1 MKRIVRRGSLQAA
14 LKQATEDVTDLQQL
28 NLEIQ
33 PLRQYLGLLRMN
45 VNRYEYLKESGAPD
59 AILYVEKGLI
69 DRQMLFLSKACTE
82 LKK

>member
-59 AILYVEKGLI
+59 AILYVEKGRI
-69 DRQMLFLSKACTE
+69 DRQVLFLSKACTE